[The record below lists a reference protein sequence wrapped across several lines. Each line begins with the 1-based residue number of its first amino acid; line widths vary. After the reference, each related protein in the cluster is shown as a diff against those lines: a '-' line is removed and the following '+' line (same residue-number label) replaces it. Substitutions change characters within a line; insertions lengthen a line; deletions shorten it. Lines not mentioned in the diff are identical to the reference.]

1 MSFVRDATRLAVV
14 PFVPEI
20 SLYQADDIYA
30 LWTQTERH
38 LGRAGLSPP
47 FWGVPWPGGQALAR
61 YLLDHPALVTGRS
74 VLDFGSGSGLVAIA
88 AAKAGA
94 ASVIAC
100 ESDPLG
106 RAAIGLNA
114 AANGVPRPA
123 CVEEVS
129 SAGCAPEVVLAGD
142 VWYDRELASKVRA
155 YLDTAAAA
163 GASVLT
169 GDIGRRYFPRGQYRC
184 LASYE
189 IPASIALEGKA
200 ALSAS
205 VWQANPTSGLAGG
218 RAAGY
223 RGAGAGVPRLPAGN
237 EAVRGG

>member
-1 MSFVRDATRLAVV
+1 MAFVRSTTRLAAV

-30 LWTQTERH
+30 LWAQTERH

-61 YLLDHPALVTGRS
+61 YLLDHTALVAGRR

-94 ASVIAC
+94 ASVTAC
-100 ESDPLG
+100 ETDPLG

-114 AANGVPRPA
+114 AANGVARPA
-123 CVEEVS
+123 CVDDIGAAVP
-129 SAGCAPEVVLAGD
+129 APDVVLAGD
-142 VWYDRELASKVRA
+142 VWYDREFASHVRG
-155 YLDTAAAA
+155 YLDTASAA

-169 GDIGRRYFPRGQYRC
+169 GDIGRRYFPRGRYHC
-184 LASYE
+184 LASYQV
-189 IPASIALEGKA
+189 PASIALEGR
-200 ALSAS
+200 ALLTAS
-205 VWQANPTSGLAGG
+205 VWQANQTGG
-218 RAAGY
+218 SP
-223 RGAGAGVPRLPAGN
+223 GV
-237 EAVRGG
+237 

>member
-1 MSFVRDATRLAVV
+1 VLTQASRSTGGRENNSVTPVSFVRSSTRLAMV

-30 LWTQTERH
+30 LWAQTERH

-61 YLLDHPALVTGRS
+61 YLLDHPALVTDRC
-74 VLDFGSGSGLVAIA
+74 VLDFGAGSGLVAIA

-100 ESDPLG
+100 ETDPLG

-114 AANGVPRPA
+114 AVNGAPRPA
-123 CVEEVS
+123 CVDDIGAVVP
-129 SAGCAPEVVLAGD
+129 APEVVLAGD
-142 VWYDRELASKVRA
+142 VWYDREFAGQVCA
-155 YLDTAAAA
+155 YLDTASAA
-163 GASVLT
+163 GATVLT
-169 GDIGRRYFPRGQYRC
+169 GDIGRRYFPRGRYRC

-189 IPASIALEGKA
+189 VPASIALEGTNVLTA
-200 ALSAS
+200 A
-205 VWQANPTSGLAGG
+205 VWQANRT
-218 RAAGY
+218 
-223 RGAGAGVPRLPAGN
+223 AGAPGV
-237 EAVRGG
+237 

>member
-1 MSFVRDATRLAVV
+1 MAFVRSTTRLAVV

-30 LWTQTERH
+30 LWAQTERH

-61 YLLDHPALVTGRS
+61 YLLDHTALVAGRR

-100 ESDPLG
+100 ETDPLG
-106 RAAIGLNA
+106 QAAIGLNA
-114 AANGVPRPA
+114 AANGVARPA
-123 CVEEVS
+123 CVDDIGAAVP
-129 SAGCAPEVVLAGD
+129 APDVVLAGD
-142 VWYDRELASKVRA
+142 VWYDREFAGHVCG
-155 YLDTAAAA
+155 YLDTASAA

-169 GDIGRRYFPRGQYRC
+169 GDIGRRYFPRGRYHC

-189 IPASIALEGKA
+189 VPASIALEGRA
-200 ALSAS
+200 VLTAS
-205 VWQANPTSGLAGG
+205 VWQPNQTGG
-218 RAAGY
+218 SP
-223 RGAGAGVPRLPAGN
+223 GV
-237 EAVRGG
+237 

>member
-1 MSFVRDATRLAVV
+1 VLTQASRGAVGRENSGMTPVSFVRSSTRLAMV

-30 LWTQTERH
+30 LWAQTERH

-61 YLLDHPALVTGRS
+61 YLLDHPALVTGRR

-100 ESDPLG
+100 ETDPLG

-123 CVEEVS
+123 CVDDTGAVVP
-129 SAGCAPEVVLAGD
+129 APEVVLAGD
-142 VWYDRELASKVRA
+142 VWYDREFAGQVRG
-155 YLDTAAAA
+155 YLDRASAA

-184 LASYE
+184 MASYE
-189 IPASIALEGKA
+189 LPASIALEGRTMLTTA
-200 ALSAS
+200 
-205 VWQANPTSGLAGG
+205 VWQANQTAGS
-218 RAAGY
+218 
-223 RGAGAGVPRLPAGN
+223 AGV
-237 EAVRGG
+237 

>member
-1 MSFVRDATRLAVV
+1 MLTEASRSAGSRENNSVTPMSFVRSSTRLATV

-30 LWTQTERH
+30 LWAQTERH

-61 YLLDHPALVTGRS
+61 YLLDHPAMVAGRC

-100 ESDPLG
+100 ETDPLG

-114 AANGVPRPA
+114 AANGVARPA
-123 CVEEVS
+123 CVDDIGAV
-129 SAGCAPEVVLAGD
+129 APTPEVVLAGD
-142 VWYDRELASKVRA
+142 VWYDREFAGQVSG
-155 YLDTAAAA
+155 YLDTASAA

-169 GDIGRRYFPRGQYRC
+169 GDIGRRYFPRGRYRC

-189 IPASIALEGKA
+189 VPASIALEGRTVLTA
-200 ALSAS
+200 A
-205 VWQANPTSGLAGG
+205 VWQANQTAHS
-218 RAAGY
+218 
-223 RGAGAGVPRLPAGN
+223 AGV
-237 EAVRGG
+237 

>member
-1 MSFVRDATRLAVV
+1 VLTQASRGAVGRENSGMTPVSFVRSSTRLAMV

-30 LWTQTERH
+30 LWAQTERH

-61 YLLDHPALVTGRS
+61 YLLDHPALVTHRR

-100 ESDPLG
+100 ETDPLG

-123 CVEEVS
+123 CVDDTGAVVP
-129 SAGCAPEVVLAGD
+129 APEVVLAGD
-142 VWYDRELASKVRA
+142 VWYDREFAGQVRG
-155 YLDTAAAA
+155 YLDRASAA

-189 IPASIALEGKA
+189 LPASIALEGRTMLTA
-200 ALSAS
+200 A
-205 VWQANPTSGLAGG
+205 VWQANQTAGS
-218 RAAGY
+218 
-223 RGAGAGVPRLPAGN
+223 AGV
-237 EAVRGG
+237 

>member
-1 MSFVRDATRLAVV
+1 MLTQASKGADRSENISVTPMSFVRSSTRLATV

-30 LWTQTERH
+30 LWAQTERH

-61 YLLDHPALVTGRS
+61 YLLDHPGLVAGRR
-74 VLDFGSGSGLVAIA
+74 VLDLGSGSGLVAIA

-100 ESDPLG
+100 ETDPLG

-123 CVEEVS
+123 CVDDVG
-129 SAGCAPEVVLAGD
+129 AVVPAPEVVLAGD
-142 VWYDRELASKVRA
+142 VWYDREFAGQVRG
-155 YLDTAAAA
+155 YLDTASAA

-169 GDIGRRYFPRGQYRC
+169 GDIGRRYFPRGRYRC

-189 IPASIALEGKA
+189 IPASIALEGRTVLTA
-200 ALSAS
+200 A
-205 VWQANPTSGLAGG
+205 VWQANQTADS
-218 RAAGY
+218 
-223 RGAGAGVPRLPAGN
+223 AGV
-237 EAVRGG
+237 

>member
-1 MSFVRDATRLAVV
+1 MSFVRSTTRLTVV
-14 PFVPEI
+14 PFVPEV

-30 LWTQTERH
+30 LWAQTERH

-61 YLLDHPALVTGRS
+61 YLLDHAALVAGRT

-88 AAKAGA
+88 AAMAGA
-94 ASVIAC
+94 ATVIAC

-123 CVEEVS
+123 CVADVG
-129 SAGCAPEVVLAGD
+129 AAVRAPEVVLAGD
-142 VWYDRELASKVRA
+142 VWYDREFAGQVCG
-155 YLDTAAAA
+155 YLDAASAA

-169 GDIGRRYFPRGQYRC
+169 GDIGRRYFPRGRYDC
-184 LASYE
+184 LATYE
-189 IPASIALEGKA
+189 VPASVALEGRSV
-200 ALSAS
+200 LTAS
-205 VWQANPTSGLAGG
+205 VWQANRTAGPT
-218 RAAGY
+218 
-223 RGAGAGVPRLPAGN
+223 GV
-237 EAVRGG
+237 

>member
-1 MSFVRDATRLAVV
+1 MSFVRTATRLAVV

-20 SLYQADDIYA
+20 SLYQAEDIYA
-30 LWTQTERH
+30 LWAQTERH

-61 YLLDHPALVTGRS
+61 YLLDHADLVAGRS

-100 ESDPLG
+100 EADPLG

-114 AANGVPRPA
+114 AANGAQRPA
-123 CVEEVS
+123 CVS
-129 SAGCAPEVVLAGD
+129 DAGAADPAPEVVLAGD
-142 VWYDRELASKVRA
+142 VWYDRELASQVCA
-155 YLDTAAAA
+155 YLDTASAA

-169 GDIGRRYFPRGQYRC
+169 GDIGRRYFPRGRYRC

-189 IPASIALEGKA
+189 IPASLALEGKA
-200 ALSAS
+200 VLRAS
-205 VWQANPTSGLAGG
+205 VWRANPASVS
-218 RAAGY
+218 
-223 RGAGAGVPRLPAGN
+223 AGVWPAARPGT
-237 EAVRGG
+237 G

>member
-1 MSFVRDATRLAVV
+1 VPTQAASEPKVGKITSVTPMSFVRSTTRLAVV

-30 LWTQTERH
+30 LWAQTERH

-47 FWGVPWPGGQALAR
+47 FWGAPWPGGQALAR
-61 YLLDHPALVTGRS
+61 YLLDHAALVAGRS

-94 ASVIAC
+94 ARVVAC

-114 AANGVPRPA
+114 AANGVPRPD
-123 CVEEVS
+123 CVDDVGA
-129 SAGCAPEVVLAGD
+129 AGPAPELVLAGD
-142 VWYDRELASKVRA
+142 VWYDREFAGQVAA
-155 YLDTAAAA
+155 YLDTASAA

-169 GDIGRRYFPRGQYRC
+169 GDIGRRYFPRDRYRC
-184 LASYE
+184 LASYQ
-189 IPASIALEGKA
+189 IPASIALEGRQV
-200 ALSAS
+200 LSAS
-205 VWQANPTSGLAGG
+205 VWAANGTAGSP
-218 RAAGY
+218 
-223 RGAGAGVPRLPAGN
+223 GV
-237 EAVRGG
+237 